1 MNLASMKGDTELVQR
16 LTRLQQ
22 SALAMGR
29 MDGTLINQF
38 ASAFVDVPLIV
49 GNALGKTRAETR
61 DFLSSG
67 AYDVE
72 EIMNIISE
80 SDRVWR
86 LAGDERDK
94 IASVLRTDILRG
106 ESVGTMIRNVR
117 RVHDNDTWKIE
128 RLVVTEG
135 NTAYRAAADFNAKAY
150 LLERTM
156 RMRCVLSYLY
166 RIIAKNS

>member
-1 MNLASMKGDTELVQR
+1 
-16 LTRLQQ
+16 
-22 SALAMGR
+22 MGR

-80 SDRVWR
+80 GSPRNKTFKR
-86 LAGDERDK
+86 L
-94 IASVLRTDILRG
+94 
-106 ESVGTMIRNVR
+106 R
-117 RVHDNDTWKIE
+117 RPRE
-128 RLVVTEG
+128 
-135 NTAYRAAADFNAKAY
+135 
-150 LLERTM
+150 
-156 RMRCVLSYLY
+156 
-166 RIIAKNS
+166 